1 MDDPA
6 IEPLIAADAVAHSRR
21 RLSSSKLT
29 SALHDA
35 ARPRSQANDA
45 GALDPDTCRICR
57 GEATADEPLFYPCKC
72 SGSIKYVHQDCLM
85 EWLSH
90 SQKKHCEL
98 CKTPFRF
105 TKLYSP
111 KMPKTLP
118 AHVFVG
124 HMAKYLFRNVLVWL
138 RAALVIS
145 VWLCWLPYLMR
156 SVWAFLFWVSDE
168 GLGSGVLWNS
178 SNATVSRG
186 VSVAFSVANSN
197 VCPAS
202 PLLEPTTTPAN
213 LGGMLK
219 DIIQGQE
226 LPFSRSFHGVNI
238 TTNDSMSAALLR
250 MLLGSITSS
259 GSNNSTAASA
269 GGSDPVLDRH
279 PSLLSGVTWLRNMT
293 RYPVVNRTI
302 IGVLEGQIIT
312 ILVIIS
318 FILVILVRDYVVQ
331 QQPEINMRA
340 AFAANDN
347 QQPQDQ
353 PQPQPPQPQFRRPHR
368 RENENEHG
376 HEHVHEHEHDIEHE
390 HEHDDDVDILNHFHN
405 EDLRGP
411 SESDEDEDDSATAE
425 PPGDHD
431 DMPQM
436 SWGDQ
441 DPTFGVADAPQPR
454 TLGALGPRAF
464 DRAATD
470 FDFNTPPEGG
480 PNGDEDA
487 QTPVAT
493 VHEYLRIYRQAN
505 GDPEK
510 ILKIIEEEDLDEP
523 LGYWARITKSMIDKN
538 REMGVP
544 QPRNDSDRSEGP
556 SNSGDSTTPPPF
568 AVQLPAPSTPQ
579 FSWPPQQHSP
589 ENSTDGVGKGK
600 GKAIQQ
606 EDMHGSTTGGEGVS
620 EMRASPFQSPLR
632 PRSVSDGPQRNDT
645 INPLANNSW
654 SFSGLNKLPPAEPE
668 TEEPMQTFGAAPRPS
683 NAGALAVRS
692 TPPRSNSPE
701 HLSHTDL
708 GADSA
713 ESPRE
718 NGIFDHRERDPQP
731 AGFDGLPEYR
741 ADVPEAIED
750 ANGALQEGED
760 GRAAQRPPLQRG
772 VMDRVADFMW
782 GDIEV
787 RELDIGGRDD
797 GAVHDHNHDGDDDD
811 DDDFDDELDDDDD
824 DDNVEQDREVV
835 EAAVAAG
842 LDPEAIDDAED
853 FEGIMELIGMRGPI
867 AGLFQ
872 NAIFCV
878 VLVSVTIFVCV
889 FIPYNLGRV
898 SVWAAMN
905 PMRLVRMLFS
915 MTKFIQD
922 VAVGVMAGLGSLTLC
937 FIYTSGRMMG
947 FPAGNGVGLLMTKT
961 FNIFMSAS
969 SRVLESLT
977 SELPIIS
984 TTEMQNF
991 SAISHEALLDLKS
1004 YLSGSFVAVG
1014 DVMSSVFDR
1023 DLVANTKHVAYLAAN
1038 AIVYAWNAV
1047 HDLPIS
1053 VLNPGSWVISFSVP
1067 EPSTAVNQALS
1078 YWSGTDRFWAILC
1091 GYWTFSAISALY
1103 LRRGSPF
1110 SSGQTGQEW
1119 EASLIDLLNQASG
1132 VMKVILII
1140 SIEMLIFPLY
1150 CGLLLDVALLP
1161 LFEATTLKSRLAFTV
1176 NFPLTSIFVHWFVGT
1191 GYMFHFALFVSMCR
1205 KIMRKGV
1212 LYFIRDPDDPEFH
1225 PVRDVLERNVVTQLR
1240 KILFSAFVYGALV
1253 IVCLGGVVWG
1263 LALSLPNVLPIHYS
1277 SNEPVLE
1284 FPVDLLFYNFAMP
1297 LAVKFFKPSDGLHAM
1312 YTWWFRKCARGLRL
1326 TWFLFGERRIDEEGI
1341 LALRPGSDLV
1351 DLPWW
1356 KRCFLEVNWQNRV
1369 VPKTWDDT
1377 FEGGTAKPTSSI
1389 SDSEIAMKSLRKERL
1404 VETGQL
1410 IEDGRFVRTP
1420 ASDQVK
1426 IPKGRRV
1433 FIPVTES
1440 NTRLDGKTD
1449 SPDTDI
1455 YSTDQYQLVYIP
1467 PHFRARI
1474 FLFIMFIWIFA
1485 AVTGV
1490 SFTIVPLVFGRKMF
1504 KVLIPAHIRTND
1516 IYAFSIGIYI
1526 LGSAAYFLF
1535 HARSLFKKTTAWAS
1549 STMQSV
1555 WQSNAAM
1562 GVALMGVQAARL
1574 AYAYTVLLVVAPLIL
1589 TALMELYCL
1598 IPLHT
1603 YMYPPTPYIA
1613 GTNNSGQFTDGIV
1626 VSNQHTTRV
1635 IQSWTLGLLY
1645 VKLGARAITSLYEG
1659 TRMAHAVRAVLRRGW
1674 LQPDVLVLTRAFV
1687 VPGLLVGGLAIFG
1700 PPYAVGWMESHGFLG
1715 TPVPAPH
1722 ELKMIYRL
1730 SYPAAAFSALAAM
1743 VFWSIVS
1750 VFNNWKARIRDEA
1763 YLIGERLHNFGVGAA
1778 GAAGTRGPWRVRGRL

>member
-6 IEPLIAADAVAHSRR
+6 MEPLMAADAVAHPRR
-21 RLSSSKLT
+21 RFSASKPA
-29 SALHDA
+29 SAAQDVVK
-35 ARPRSQANDA
+35 PRSQANDA
-45 GALDPDTCRICR
+45 SALDPDTCRICR
-57 GEATADEPLFYPCKC
+57 GEATAEEPLFYPCKC

-111 KMPKTLP
+111 QMPKTLP

-138 RAALVIS
+138 RAALVVS

-168 GLGSGVLWNS
+168 GLGSGALWNS

-186 VSVAFSVANSN
+186 VSVAFSVASSN

-219 DIIQGQE
+219 DMIQGQE

-238 TTNDSMSAALLR
+238 TTNDSVSAALLR
-250 MLLGSITSS
+250 MLLGSISS
-259 GSNNSTAASA
+259 GSSNSSSVSA
-269 GGSDPVLDRH
+269 GSDPVLDRH
-279 PSLLSGVTWLRNMT
+279 PSLLSGATWLRNLT

-347 QQPQDQ
+347 LQ
-353 PQPQPPQPQFRRPHR
+353 PQPQPQPQHQHH
-368 RENENEHG
+368 HG
-376 HEHVHEHEHDIEHE
+376 HAHDGDADMI
-390 HEHDDDVDILNHFHN
+390 DHFHHD
-405 EDLRGP
+405 ELRGP
-411 SESDEDEDDSATAE
+411 SESGDDDEGSVPAGQH
-425 PPGDHD
+425 GDHD
-431 DMPQM
+431 DVPHML
-436 SWGDQ
+436 WNDQ
-441 DPTFGVADAPQPR
+441 EPTADAAGSPQLRALGGFRPR
-454 TLGALGPRAF
+454 TYGNLEPE
-464 DRAATD
+464 
-470 FDFNTPPEGG
+470 FDFNRPLEG
-480 PNGDEDA
+480 NLNKDA

-493 VHEYLRIYRQAN
+493 VNEYLRIYRQAN
-505 GDPEK
+505 GDPEQ
-510 ILKIIEEEDLDEP
+510 ILKIIEDEGLDEP
-523 LGYWARITKSMIDKN
+523 LGYWARITRSMMDKN
-538 REMGVP
+538 RETGAS
-544 QPRNDSDRSEGP
+544 QPKDGDSGFDGP
-556 SNSGDSTTPPPF
+556 SNSRDTQASPRFT
-568 AVQLPAPSTPQ
+568 VQLPAPSTPQ
-579 FSWPPQQHSP
+579 FSWPP
-589 ENSTDGVGKGK
+589 NSSAESSIDGDAKGK
-600 GKAIQQ
+600 GKEVQP
-606 EDMHGSTTGGEGVS
+606 ETGHESSYGDEGGSS
-620 EMRASPFQSPLR
+620 SRATPFQSPLR

-654 SFSGLNKLPPAEPE
+654 SFSNLNTAPPAQPD
-668 TEEPMQTFGAAPRPS
+668 TQEPMQTFGAVPLAQQPS
-683 NAGALAVRS
+683 IPPGRF
-692 TPPRSNSPE
+692 TPP
-701 HLSHTDL
+701 LST
-708 GADSA
+708 SA
-713 ESPRE
+713 EYGSDMDHGFGSMQSPRE
-718 NGIFDHRERDPQP
+718 NGLFDHRELDAPP
-731 AGFDGLPEYR
+731 ADIVGPVQD
-741 ADVPEAIED
+741 
-750 ANGALQEGED
+750 NGAVEEPLDDNGQPQEADD
-760 GRAAQRPPLQRG
+760 GRVAPRPPLQRG

-787 RELDIGGRDD
+787 RELDIGGQDD
-797 GAVHDHNHDGDDDD
+797 EAAHDHDHDSD
-811 DDDFDDELDDDDD
+811 DDDFDDEMDDDEHEGM
-824 DDNVEQDREVV
+824 EQDREVV

-878 VLVSVTIFVCV
+878 VLVSVTIFLCV
-889 FIPYNLGRV
+889 FVPYNLGRI
-898 SVWAAMN
+898 SVWASMN

-915 MTKFIQD
+915 MTKFVQD
-922 VAVGVMAGLGSLTLC
+922 VAVGIMAGLSSLVLF
-937 FIYTSGRMMG
+937 FIYTTGRMMG
-947 FPAGNGVGLLMTKT
+947 FPAGNGVGLLSTKT
-961 FNIFMSAS
+961 FNLCVSAS
-969 SRVLESLT
+969 GRVLESLT

-991 SAISHEALLDLKS
+991 SAISHEALLNLKS
-1004 YLSGSFVAVG
+1004 YVAGAFVAVG
-1014 DVMSSVFDR
+1014 DVLGSIFDR
-1023 DLVANTKHVAYLAAN
+1023 DLVANVKHAASLSAN
-1038 AIVYAWNAV
+1038 ATAFAWNAV
-1047 HDLPIS
+1047 QDVPIS

-1067 EPSTAVNQALS
+1067 EPSTTVNPALS

-1091 GYWTFSAISALY
+1091 GYFTFSAVSALY

-1110 SSGQTGQEW
+1110 SSGQTGQDW

-1161 LFEATTLKSRLAFTV
+1161 LFEETTLRSRVAFTI

-1225 PVRDVLERNVVTQLR
+1225 PVRDVLERNVMTQLR

-1263 LALSLPNVLPIHYS
+1263 LALTLPNVLPIHYS

-1341 LALRPGSDLV
+1341 LALRPGSEYL

-1356 KRCFLEVNWQNRV
+1356 RRSLLEVNKQNKV
-1369 VPKTWDDT
+1369 APKTWDDT

-1389 SDSEIAMKSLRKERL
+1389 PSDQMAILSLKKARL
-1404 VETGQL
+1404 VESGQL
-1410 IEDGRFVRTP
+1410 IEEGDYVRTP

-1433 FIPVTES
+1433 FMPVSES
-1440 NTRLDGKTD
+1440 NMRLDGKD
-1449 SPDTDI
+1449 DAPDTDL
-1455 YSTDQYQLVYIP
+1455 YSTDQYQLVYVP
-1467 PHFRARI
+1467 PHFRVRV

-1516 IYAFSIGIYI
+1516 IYAFSIGIYV
-1526 LGSAAYFLF
+1526 LGSATYFLF
-1535 HARSLFKKTTAWAS
+1535 HARSMFKKMTNWAS
-1549 STMQSV
+1549 STLQSV
-1555 WQSNAAM
+1555 CHSDAPM
-1562 GVALMGVQAARL
+1562 RVALMGIHVARL
-1574 AYAYTVLLVVAPLIL
+1574 AYAYTILLVVFPLIL

-1613 GTNNSGQFTDGIV
+1613 GSNNTGQFKDGIV
-1626 VSNQHTTRV
+1626 VSNQHTARV

-1659 TRMAHAVRAVLRRGW
+1659 TRMAQAVRAVLRRGW

-1715 TPVPAPH
+1715 TPSPAPH
-1722 ELKMIYRL
+1722 ELKVIYRL

-1743 VFWSIVS
+1743 AFWSIVG

-1778 GAAGTRGPWRVRGRL
+1778 GAAGARGPWRVRNRL

>member
-1 MDDPA
+1 MNDPA
-6 IEPLIAADAVAHSRR
+6 MEPLMAADAVAHSRR
-21 RLSSSKLT
+21 RASASKAAPT
-29 SALHDA
+29 GHDSVK
-35 ARPRSQANDA
+35 PRSNANDA

-57 GEATADEPLFYPCKC
+57 GEATAEEPLFYPCKC
-72 SGSIKYVHQDCLM
+72 SGSIKFVHQDCLM

-118 AHVFVG
+118 THVFVG

-168 GLGSGVLWNS
+168 GLGSGALWNS

-186 VSVAFSVANSN
+186 VSVAFSVASSN

-219 DIIQGQE
+219 DMIQGQE

-238 TTNDSMSAALLR
+238 TTNDSVSAALLR

-259 GSNNSTAASA
+259 GSGNSTSTT
-269 GGSDPVLDRH
+269 GSSDPVLDRH
-279 PSLLSGVTWLRNMT
+279 PSLLSGVSWLRNLT
-293 RYPVVNRTI
+293 RYPVVNRTV

-347 QQPQDQ
+347 AHAQAQPQGEQD
-353 PQPQPPQPQFRRPHR
+353 H
-368 RENENEHG
+368 HHDHDHDHD
-376 HEHVHEHEHDIEHE
+376 HEDDHEDDHFMFDDPTGAHDS
-390 HEHDDDVDILNHFHN
+390 DDD
-405 EDLRGP
+405 DLESMTGGHYGSENDMP
-411 SESDEDEDDSATAE
+411 SMTWDDQDTNADVQAPTQLRPLGNFFPRAYDSAEA
-425 PPGDHD
+425 
-431 DMPQM
+431 
-436 SWGDQ
+436 
-441 DPTFGVADAPQPR
+441 
-454 TLGALGPRAF
+454 
-464 DRAATD
+464 D
-470 FDFNTPPEGG
+470 FDFNKPLEPT
-480 PNGDEDA
+480 NKDA

-493 VHEYLRIYRQAN
+493 VHEYLRIYRQAG

-510 ILKIIEEEDLDEP
+510 ILKIIEEEDLDDT
-523 LGYWARITKSMIDKN
+523 LGYWARITRSMMDKN
-538 REMGVP
+538 NRDAGAG
-544 QPRNDSDRSEGP
+544 QFKGGSGSEGP
-556 SNSGDSTTPPPF
+556 SQSGESQSLSQP
-568 AVQLPAPSTPQ
+568 AIQLPAPSTPQ
-579 FSWPPQQHSP
+579 FSWPP
-589 ENSTDGVGKGK
+589 NSTAESSTNGDAKGK
-600 GKAIQQ
+600 GKEVRSEIGP
-606 EDMHGSTTGGEGVS
+606 DFTFGSGGDGAS
-620 EMRASPFQSPLR
+620 SSRAPSFQSPLR
-632 PRSVSDGPQRNDT
+632 PRAVSDGPQRNEN

-654 SFSGLNKLPPAEPE
+654 SFSNLNTESPAQPQEP
-668 TEEPMQTFGAAPRPS
+668 TPIPRPAPQFRQYGFVG
-683 NAGALAVRS
+683 NA
-692 TPPRSNSPE
+692 TPP
-701 HLSHTDL
+701 LSTSAEYGSDRDPGLERVHTPQENDTL
-708 GADSA
+708 DGHGDEMAPLAPDFLEAREDNDIVADIVDAHGEIQEADS
-713 ESPRE
+713 
-718 NGIFDHRERDPQP
+718 
-731 AGFDGLPEYR
+731 
-741 ADVPEAIED
+741 
-750 ANGALQEGED
+750 
-760 GRAAQRPPLQRG
+760 GRAPQRPPLQRG

-787 RELDIGGRDD
+787 REIDIGRDGD
-797 GAVHDHNHDGDDDD
+797 EAVHEHDDTSDD
-811 DDDFDDELDDDDD
+811 DDDFDDLDDDDD
-824 DDNVEQDREVV
+824 EVEQDREVV

-889 FIPYNLGRV
+889 FLPYNLGRV

-915 MTKFIQD
+915 LTKFIQD
-922 VAVGVMAGLGSLTLC
+922 LAVGIMAGLSSLVL
-937 FIYTSGRMMG
+937 FFVYTSGRMMG
-947 FPAGNGVGLLMTKT
+947 FPAGNGVGVLSMKT
-961 FNIFMSAS
+961 FNLFTSAS

-991 SAISHEALLDLKS
+991 SAISHEALLNFKT
-1004 YLSGSFVAVG
+1004 YLSGTFVSVG
-1014 DVMSSVFDR
+1014 DVLNSIFDR
-1023 DLVANTKHVAYLAAN
+1023 DLITNGKYVASLTAN
-1038 AIVYAWNAV
+1038 ATAYAWTAARDV
-1047 HDLPIS
+1047 PIS
-1053 VLNPGSWVISFSVP
+1053 VLNPGSWVISFNVP
-1067 EPSTAVNQALS
+1067 EPTTSVNPALS

-1091 GYWTFSAISALY
+1091 GYFTFSAISALY
-1103 LRRGSPF
+1103 LRRGRPF
-1110 SSGQTGQEW
+1110 STGQTGQEW

-1150 CGLLLDVALLP
+1150 CGLLLDAALLP
-1161 LFEATTLKSRLAFTV
+1161 LFEDTTLKSRVAFTI
-1176 NFPLTSIFVHWFVGT
+1176 NYPLTSIFVHWFVGT

-1225 PVRDVLERNVVTQLR
+1225 PVRDVLERNVMTQLR

-1253 IVCLGGVVWG
+1253 IICLGGVVWG
-1263 LALSLPNVLPIHYS
+1263 LSLTLPSVLPIHYS

-1284 FPVDLLFYNFAMP
+1284 FPIDLLFYNFAMP

-1341 LALRPGSDLV
+1341 LALQPGSEYEAS
-1351 DLPWW
+1351 PWW
-1356 KRCFLEVNWQNRV
+1356 RRLFLEVNKQNKV
-1369 VPKTWDDT
+1369 VPKTWEDT
-1377 FEGGTAKPTSSI
+1377 FEGGTAKPMPAITNDQMVI
-1389 SDSEIAMKSLRKERL
+1389 LSLKKARL
-1404 VETGQL
+1404 VDSGQL
-1410 IEDGRFVRTP
+1410 IEDGCFVRTP

-1433 FIPVTES
+1433 FMPITEG
-1440 NTRLDGKTD
+1440 NTRLDGKDD
-1449 SPDTDI
+1449 SPDTDL
-1455 YSTDQYQLVYIP
+1455 YSTDQYQPVYIP
-1467 PHFRARI
+1467 PHFRVRV

-1490 SFTIVPLVFGRKMF
+1490 SFTIVPLAFGRKMF

-1535 HARSLFKKTTAWAS
+1535 HARSIYRKIAAWAS
-1549 STMQSV
+1549 S
-1555 WQSNAAM
+1555 
-1562 GVALMGVQAARL
+1562 ALQTIWHSDAPMRFALVGIQAARL
-1574 AYAYTVLLVVAPLIL
+1574 VYAYTILLVIFPLIL

-1603 YMYPPTPYIA
+1603 YMYPPTPYIIEA
-1613 GTNNSGQFTDGIV
+1613 NSGGQFKDGIV
-1626 VSNQHTTRV
+1626 VPNQHTARV

-1659 TRMAHAVRAVLRRGW
+1659 TRMAQAVRAVLRRGW

-1700 PPYAVGWMESHGFLG
+1700 PPYAISWMESHGVLG

-1743 VFWSIVS
+1743 AFWSIVG

-1778 GAAGTRGPWRVRGRL
+1778 GVAGARGPWRVRGRL

>member
-6 IEPLIAADAVAHSRR
+6 MEPLMAADAVAHSRR
-21 RLSSSKLT
+21 RFSASKPASST
-29 SALHDA
+29 HDA
-35 ARPRSQANDA
+35 AKPRPQNNDA

-57 GEATADEPLFYPCKC
+57 GEATAEEPLFYPCKC

-124 HMAKYLFRNVLVWL
+124 HMAKYLFRNVVVWL

-168 GLGSGVLWNS
+168 GLGSGALWNS

-186 VSVAFSVANSN
+186 VSVAFSVASSN

-213 LGGMLK
+213 LRGMLN
-219 DIIQGQE
+219 DMIQGQE

-238 TTNDSMSAALLR
+238 TTNDSVSAALLR
-250 MLLGSITSS
+250 MLLGSITSAGS
-259 GSNNSTAASA
+259 GNSTSAAA
-269 GGSDPVLDRH
+269 GSSDPVLDRH
-279 PSLLSGVTWLRNMT
+279 PSLLSGVTWLRNLS
-293 RYPVVNRTI
+293 RWPVVNRTF
-302 IGVLEGQIIT
+302 IGILEGQIIT

-347 QQPQDQ
+347 QQPQPQQQ
-353 PQPQPPQPQFRRPHR
+353 PQQDHD
-368 RENENEHG
+368 
-376 HEHVHEHEHDIEHE
+376 HVHDDHVH
-390 HEHDDDVDILNHFHN
+390 HDDHDHDHHDHDHDLFHS
-405 EDLRGP
+405 DAHDGYLRLDEQFHDD
-411 SESDEDEDDSATAE
+411 ESEDDNESMAGDHHGSHEDVPRMWDSQDPAAQVQEALQARPLRDPLREYRPRAPAE
-425 PPGDHD
+425 PE
-431 DMPQM
+431 
-436 SWGDQ
+436 SN
-441 DPTFGVADAPQPR
+441 
-454 TLGALGPRAF
+454 
-464 DRAATD
+464 
-470 FDFNTPPEGG
+470 FNRPPELN
-480 PNGDEDA
+480 PNRDS

-493 VHEYLRIYRQAN
+493 VHEYLRIYRQAG

-510 ILKIIEEEDLDEP
+510 ILKIIEEEDLDDT
-523 LGYWARITKSMIDKN
+523 LGYWARITRSMIDKN
-538 REMGVP
+538 KDAGEGLP
-544 QPRNDSDRSEGP
+544 KPNGSGSEGP
-556 SNSGDSTTPPPF
+556 SSSREQEPSTP
-568 AVQLPAPSTPQ
+568 ARVQLPAPSTPQ
-579 FSWPPQQHSP
+579 FSWPPISTAD
-589 ENSTDGVGKGK
+589 NSTNGDAKGK
-600 GKAIQQ
+600 GKEVVADNGHEFRFDDQSRFDDQ
-606 EDMHGSTTGGEGVS
+606 AGSSSWSTS
-620 EMRASPFQSPLR
+620 YQSPLR
-632 PRSVSDGPQRNDT
+632 PRSVSDGPQHNGT

-654 SFSGLNKLPPAEPE
+654 SFSNLNTEKPAQPEELQLIRPLSPPP
-668 TEEPMQTFGAAPRPS
+668 QFNFNQAP
-683 NAGALAVRS
+683 S
-692 TPPRSNSPE
+692 TPP
-701 HLSHTDL
+701 LSTL
-708 GADSA
+708 A
-713 ESPRE
+713 EYGSDKDRVLERLPATE
-718 NGIFDHRERDPQP
+718 ERDHPEDDSQVLAP
-731 AGFDGLPEYR
+731 APANPTEPIHHDAIVDEPLEDVHDDAQ
-741 ADVPEAIED
+741 ADA
-750 ANGALQEGED
+750 

-782 GDIEV
+782 GDIEI
-787 RELDIGGRDD
+787 RELDIGGRDVD
-797 GAVHDHNHDGDDDD
+797 EAAHEQDDDTD
-811 DDDFDDELDDDDD
+811 DDEFDDLDDDDQD
-824 DDNVEQDREVV
+824 DVEQDREVV

-889 FIPYNLGRV
+889 FLPYNLGRV
-898 SVWAAMN
+898 SVWSAMN

-915 MTKFIQD
+915 LTKFVQD
-922 VAVGVMAGLGSLTLC
+922 LAVGIMAGLSSLVLSM
-937 FIYTSGRMMG
+937 IYTTGRMMG
-947 FPAGNGVGLLMTKT
+947 FPAGNGVGVLTMKS
-961 FNIFMSAS
+961 FKIFTSAS
-969 SRVLESLT
+969 MRVLESLT

-991 SAISHEALLDLKS
+991 SAISHEALLDLKA
-1004 YLSGSFVAVG
+1004 YISGSFVAVG
-1014 DVMSSVFDR
+1014 DVLSSVFDR
-1023 DLVANTKHVAYLAAN
+1023 DLISNAKHVASLSANTTALA
-1038 AIVYAWNAV
+1038 WHAV
-1047 HDLPIS
+1047 RDVPVS
-1053 VLNPGSWVISFSVP
+1053 VLDPGSWVISFSVP
-1067 EPSTAVNQALS
+1067 EPSTSVNPALS

-1091 GYWTFSAISALY
+1091 GYFTFSAISALY
-1103 LRRGSPF
+1103 LRRGAPF
-1110 SSGQTGQEW
+1110 STGQTGQEW

-1150 CGLLLDVALLP
+1150 CGLLLDAALLP
-1161 LFEATTLKSRLAFTV
+1161 LFEDTTLKSRVAFTI
-1176 NFPLTSIFVHWFVGT
+1176 NYPMTSIFVHWFVGT

-1225 PVRDVLERNVVTQLR
+1225 PVRDVLERNVMTQLR

-1263 LALSLPNVLPIHYS
+1263 LSLALPNVLPIHYS

-1284 FPVDLLFYNFAMP
+1284 FPIDLLFYNFAMP

-1341 LALRPGSDLV
+1341 LAFRPGSEEEA
-1351 DLPWW
+1351 LPWW
-1356 KRCFLEVNWQNRV
+1356 RRLFLEVNKQNKV
-1369 VPKTWDDT
+1369 VPKTWEDT
-1377 FEGGTAKPTSSI
+1377 FEGGTAKPTSTIGNDQLMILSLK
-1389 SDSEIAMKSLRKERL
+1389 KSRL
-1404 VETGQL
+1404 VDSGQL
-1410 IEDGRFVRTP
+1410 IEDGQFVRTP

-1433 FIPVTES
+1433 FMDVSEA
-1440 NTRLDGKTD
+1440 NTRLDGKED
-1449 SPDTDI
+1449 SPDTDL

-1467 PHFRARI
+1467 PHFRVRV

-1504 KVLIPAHIRTND
+1504 KVIIPAHIRTND

-1526 LGSAAYFLF
+1526 LGSVAYFLF
-1535 HARSLFKKTTAWAS
+1535 HARSIFKRARDWAS
-1549 STMQSV
+1549 SALRSV
-1555 WQSNAAM
+1555 WHSDAPM
-1562 GVALMGVQAARL
+1562 RVALVGIQVARL
-1574 AYAYTVLLVVAPLIL
+1574 VYAYSVLLIVFPLML
-1589 TALMELYCL
+1589 TTLMELYCL

-1603 YMYPPTPYIA
+1603 YMYPPTPYVIEA
-1613 GTNNSGQFTDGIV
+1613 NSGGQFKDGAV
-1626 VSNQHTTRV
+1626 VVPNQHTARV

-1659 TRMAHAVRAVLRRGW
+1659 TRMAQAVRAVLRRGW

-1687 VPGLLVGGLAIFG
+1687 VPGLIVGVLAIFG
-1700 PPYAVGWMESHGFLG
+1700 PPNAVAWMESHGPL
-1715 TPVPAPH
+1715 TAPAWAPH
-1722 ELKMIYRL
+1722 EIKMVYRL
-1730 SYPAAAFSALAAM
+1730 SYPFTAFIALAAM
-1743 VFWSIVS
+1743 AFWSVVG
-1750 VFNNWKARIRDEA
+1750 VFNNWKNRIRDEA

-1778 GAAGTRGPWRVRGRL
+1778 GAAGARGPWRVRGRL